1 MKLLKKINQLY
12 QLTFLKLKK
21 LFHLLYLSY
30 CEKNE
35 TRSKNL
41 IKNFHEFTNVNF
53 RIAISW
59 KARTLSS
66 LFALK
71 DKNLYPS
78 CKIYYGK
85 CKQCGEDYVGET
97 KRNYVTHWREHD
109 NPTHKS
115 ETARHRKNHVEH
127 GFEWSILCNAPI
139 KEHLRKI
146 LKRNS

>member
-71 DKNLYPS
+71 DNNCTHLVKFIMENVNNVEKIMLVKRKETVLHCNDP
-78 CKIYYGK
+78 CK
-85 CKQCGEDYVGET
+85 
-97 KRNYVTHWREHD
+97 
-109 NPTHKS
+109 
-115 ETARHRKNHVEH
+115 
-127 GFEWSILCNAPI
+127 F
-139 KEHLRKI
+139 
-146 LKRNS
+146 

>member
-21 LFHLLYLSY
+21 FFHLLYLSY

-97 KRNYVTHWREHD
+97 KRNCIT
-109 NPTHKS
+109 
-115 ETARHRKNHVEH
+115 
-127 GFEWSILCNAPI
+127 L
-139 KEHLRKI
+139 
-146 LKRNS
+146 